1 LANVSTH
8 WGVSLGRW
16 VGIVEDVLQVSLTEK
31 ASPQIFID
39 FRQVPASEPLAGVGL
54 YFGIRTDGER
64 TSIASDARGIIHQL
78 DRQLIV
84 ENVAPMDALVSNSIA
99 SPRLYAVLLGIFAA
113 VAVLL
118 AAIGIYGVMSYAV
131 TQRTPEIGVR
141 MALGASRAQVMRF
154 VLRQSLVL
162 TAAGL
167 LVGLGGAAAVT
178 RYLDQLLFG
187 LTALDP
193 ATFVGVSLLFGII
206 AALAA
211 FIPARRAV
219 RVDPLIALRFE

>member
-1 LANVSTH
+1 V
-8 WGVSLGRW
+8 V
-16 VGIVEDVLQVSLTEK
+16 
-31 ASPQIFID
+31 
-39 FRQVPASEPLAGVGL
+39 
-54 YFGIRTDGER
+54 
-64 TSIASDARGIIHQL
+64 
-78 DRQLIV
+78 
-84 ENVAPMDALVSNSIA
+84 
-99 SPRLYAVLLGIFAA
+99 
-113 VAVLL
+113 L

-141 MALGASRAQVMRF
+141 MALGASRAQVMRL

-187 LTALDP
+187 LSALDP
-193 ATFVGVSLLFGII
+193 ATFVAVSLLFGII